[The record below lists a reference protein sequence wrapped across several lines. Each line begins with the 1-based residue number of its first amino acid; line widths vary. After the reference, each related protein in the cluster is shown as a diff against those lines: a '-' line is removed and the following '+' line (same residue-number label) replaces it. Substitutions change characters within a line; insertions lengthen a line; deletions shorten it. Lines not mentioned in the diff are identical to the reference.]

1 MSVNELAFFIG
12 LFGSIHCIGMCGP
25 LAFAIPI
32 NHAGFLMV
40 VWDKLVYNL
49 GRVLSYATLGLITGL
64 IGRQIWLS
72 GLQQGV
78 SVFSGVLIIL
88 AASSRFLK
96 VSITN
101 HKWGAVLLKPFNK
114 MLTYALQH
122 HAGHLIIG
130 VLNGFLPCGFVYLA
144 LIGAVNTNTVLASV
158 SYMVCFG
165 LGTIPLMLVAS
176 ISTGLLNNS
185 VRRQINRVVP
195 YFMLCLGLWFVLRG
209 LSLNIPY
216 LSPVINAGKV
226 ICR

>member
-1 MSVNELAFFIG
+1 MNANELAFFIG

-25 LAFAIPI
+25 LAFAIP
-32 NHAGFLMV
+32 NNYAGFMLII
-40 VWDKLVYNL
+40 WDKLIYNL
-49 GRVLSYATLGLITGL
+49 GRVLSYATLGLVTGL

-96 VSITN
+96 VSIAN
-101 HKWGAVLLKPFNK
+101 NRLGSVLIKPFNK
-114 MLTYALQH
+114 VLTYALKH
-122 HAGHLIIG
+122 RAGHLIIG

-144 LIGAVNTNTVLASV
+144 LIGAVNASTVMASV
-158 SYMVCFG
+158 SYMACFG

-176 ISTGLLNNS
+176 VSTGLLNNS
-185 VRRQINRVVP
+185 VRRKMNKVVP
-195 YFMLCLGLWFVLRG
+195 YFMLCLGVWFVLRG

-216 LSPVINAGKV
+216 ISPAANTGKV